1 MIWTASPNQ
10 IADKCQTNLEMPCFQ
25 RRLTSKNPNLD
36 SSEIK
41 PNPTS
46 GHHRRGRA
54 RPARSPLET

>member
-41 PNPTS
+41 ANPIS
-46 GHHRRGRA
+46 EHRRS
-54 RPARSPLET
+54 RPLR